1 MEIQVIQIGNS
12 KGIILSKAILER
24 YNIQNKVVLE
34 LRKNHINIA
43 PVKQFREGWDK
54 SLSEMNSRGE
64 DILLLK

>member
-12 KGIILSKAILER
+12 KGIILSRAILER

-34 LRKNHINIA
+34 LRKNHINIT
-43 PVKQFREGWDK
+43 PLKQPREGWDK
-54 SLSEMNSRGE
+54 SLTDMNAKGE